1 MNIYLLLLSVVGHG
15 LLIDSCCELYSW
27 AFVDFT
33 SAEHATAALIN
44 PRNHHMDGRKLK
56 VEYAS
61 ADAVRRGGGPGP
73 RPERSKP
80 RRDDSRGGLK
90 DRDHQ
95 QRRGP
100 RTSVVD
106 AGDGGDET
114 MEDATGVGGV
124 GGAGGEDSPR
134 KRKEGERVRLDRK
147 GKPRTKPGA
156 ALAAA
161 QREQAAIVPSLGTK
175 ITFD

>member
-1 MNIYLLLLSVVGHG
+1 
-15 LLIDSCCELYSW
+15 
-27 AFVDFT
+27 
-33 SAEHATAALIN
+33 
-44 PRNHHMDGRKLK
+44 MDGRKLK

-73 RPERSKP
+73 RPERSKYN
-80 RRDDSRGGLK
+80 RDSGRDDARG
-90 DRDHQ
+90 DRD

-100 RTSVVD
+100 RTSVTD
-106 AGDGGDET
+106 AGGDAVMDDGTGAG
-114 MEDATGVGGV
+114 DATV
-124 GGAGGEDSPR
+124 GGAGVGGGEDGPP
-134 KRKEGERVRLDRK
+134 KRKEERVRLDRK

-161 QREQAAIVPSLGTK
+161 QREQAAIVPSLGKK

>member
-1 MNIYLLLLSVVGHG
+1 
-15 LLIDSCCELYSW
+15 
-27 AFVDFT
+27 
-33 SAEHATAALIN
+33 
-44 PRNHHMDGRKLK
+44 MDGRKLK

-73 RPERSKP
+73 RPERSKYN
-80 RRDDSRGGLK
+80 REGRDDARG
-90 DRDHQ
+90 DRD

-100 RTSVVD
+100 RTSVID
-106 AGDGGDET
+106 AG
-114 MEDATGVGGV
+114 EDAVMDDGTGDRSVGVGAG
-124 GGAGGEDSPR
+124 GGAGEDSGPP
-134 KRKEGERVRLDRK
+134 KRKEERVRLDRK

-161 QREQAAIVPSLGTK
+161 QREQAAIVPSLGKK

>member
-1 MNIYLLLLSVVGHG
+1 
-15 LLIDSCCELYSW
+15 
-27 AFVDFT
+27 
-33 SAEHATAALIN
+33 
-44 PRNHHMDGRKLK
+44 MDGRKLK

-73 RPERSKP
+73 RPERSKYN
-80 RRDDSRGGLK
+80 RDSGRDDARG
-90 DRDHQ
+90 DRD

-106 AGDGGDET
+106 AGGDSI
-114 MEDATGVGGV
+114 MEDGTGDASVGGFGA
-124 GGAGGEDSPR
+124 GGGGGEDSGLP
-134 KRKEGERVRLDRK
+134 KRKEERVRLDRK

-161 QREQAAIVPSLGTK
+161 QREQAAIVPSLGKK